1 MEGGKFSL
9 EWTINFPSKKILYNC
24 DVPRFTAMF
33 KYSFLSLYNITWFY
47 KFWFLFLLFVAG
59 WLLTCDDF
67 TSTCR
72 RVHVSVYDKNPEE
85 HVRPAVVPDDVIA
98 SHSDK
103 YWAPNPQTGVFGP
116 ETDHKP
122 TAGTA
127 AIGSIGEDSVLEQ
140 KAFFR
145 PLEVEDL
152 EKPPHPWVTLL

>member
-1 MEGGKFSL
+1 MAAANLHNRKLASFGKRFVSQ
-9 EWTINFPSKKILYNC
+9 I
-24 DVPRFTAMF
+24 VPRDSTLLPTT
-33 KYSFLSLYNITWFY
+33 FLSF
-47 KFWFLFLLFVAG
+47 
-59 WLLTCDDF
+59 
-67 TSTCR
+67 R

-85 HVRPAVVPDDVIA
+85 HVRPTVVPDDVIA

-152 EKPPHPWVTLL
+152 EKPPHP